1 MASPQVV
8 DAEVLPKKLAE
19 FINTWPL
26 YSPFELRFES
36 PMGYVPD
43 LPRTILRDCSTC
55 EAMPTWMR
63 RNPTNDHSPQSVYV
77 GVGQIV
83 SYRCSHC
90 GKEEVRVWFDFSE
103 SRVKNKDEA
112 YSPIAGV
119 TLRKLGQWPAQRIEP
134 SRELAKGL
142 TEPVLDL
149 FKKGLT
155 SLTHGFGLGALA
167 YFRRV
172 VEDASAELIDLFAD
186 RAGADGDSET
196 AQAIRAAEQNSRM
209 EDRLKVASEALPP
222 TLRPGGVNPL
232 AVLYAHYSRGIHGL
246 SDEECLT
253 VAQQLLFA
261 LQYIFENWKKQME
274 EAAQFRLTVQQWSN
288 PKKTPERPDSRAKE

>member
-1 MASPQVV
+1 
-8 DAEVLPKKLAE
+8 
-19 FINTWPL
+19 
-26 YSPFELRFES
+26 
-36 PMGYVPD
+36 
-43 LPRTILRDCSTC
+43 
-55 EAMPTWMR
+55 
-63 RNPTNDHSPQSVYV
+63 
-77 GVGQIV
+77 
-83 SYRCSHC
+83 
-90 GKEEVRVWFDFSE
+90 
-103 SRVKNKDEA
+103 
-112 YSPIAGV
+112 
-119 TLRKLGQWPAQRIEP
+119 
-134 SRELAKGL
+134 LAKGL

-232 AVLYAHYSRGIHGL
+232 AVLYARYSRGIHGL

-288 PKKTPERPDSRAKE
+288 PKKTAERPDSRAKE